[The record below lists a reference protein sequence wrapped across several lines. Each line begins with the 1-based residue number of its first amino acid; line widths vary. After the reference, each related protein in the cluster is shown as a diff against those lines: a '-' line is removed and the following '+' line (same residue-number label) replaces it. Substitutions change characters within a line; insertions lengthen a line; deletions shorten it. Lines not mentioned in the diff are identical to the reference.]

1 MAEEWRRGEYLIST
15 DPSLLDLDVV
25 QGFLRRSYW
34 AAERPLETVKR
45 SIENSLSFGLYH
57 GEDRR
62 QVGFARVVTD
72 FATFAWYCDF
82 FIDERHRG
90 QGLGV
95 WMIET
100 VVDHPELRCMRL
112 WILAHAT
119 LTASTIRLASLP
131 WPHRRSGW
139 RSGRTR
145 ARLGAG
151 AKEVRVGKR
160 RGVTVWR
167 KNWPAG
173 RTRR

>member
-15 DPSLLDLDVV
+15 DPSLLDLNVV
-25 QGFLRRSYW
+25 HGFLRRSYW

-45 SIENSLSFGLYH
+45 SIVNSLSFGLYH

-95 WMIET
+95 WMTET

-112 WILAHAT
+112 WILATRDAHG
-119 LTASTIRLASLP
+119 LYDRFGFVPLAAP
-131 WPHRRSGW
+131 EKWMEKRADGDPRSA
-139 RSGRTR
+139 RPSGR
-145 ARLGAG
+145 GC
-151 AKEVRVGKR
+151 
-160 RGVTVWR
+160 
-167 KNWPAG
+167 
-173 RTRR
+173 